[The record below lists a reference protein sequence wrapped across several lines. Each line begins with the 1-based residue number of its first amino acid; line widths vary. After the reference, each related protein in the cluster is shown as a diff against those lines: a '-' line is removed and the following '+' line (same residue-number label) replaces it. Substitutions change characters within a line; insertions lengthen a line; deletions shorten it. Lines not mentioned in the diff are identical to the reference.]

1 MFGLGFSEIVII
13 AVLAL
18 ILIGPKELPEVARV
32 LGRFINDLKRSS
44 DHLAEEIKS
53 QAKWEMPPP
62 AMSDEKPPEMPVK
75 NESIDPI
82 GLSAAQKAS
91 DDKESRS

>member
-1 MFGLGFSEIVII
+1 MFGLGFSEIVVI

-44 DHLAEEIKS
+44 DHLADEIKS

-62 AMSDEKPPEMPVK
+62 VVSDEKA
-75 NESIDPI
+75 PI
-82 GLSAAQKAS
+82 VNPTTDAVEQPTS
-91 DDKESRS
+91 DDKETRS

>member
-62 AMSDEKPPEMPVK
+62 ALSEEKPSEVNGKMDPET
-75 NESIDPI
+75 
-82 GLSAAQKAS
+82 SAVS
-91 DDKESRS
+91 DDKGTRS